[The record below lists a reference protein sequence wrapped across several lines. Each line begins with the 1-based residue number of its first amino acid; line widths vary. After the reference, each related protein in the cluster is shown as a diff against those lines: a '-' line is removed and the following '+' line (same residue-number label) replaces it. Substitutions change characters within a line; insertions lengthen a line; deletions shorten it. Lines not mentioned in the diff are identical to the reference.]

1 MSRAHSYEEFFAAP
15 LEPGRFW
22 WTEEGVTMM
31 LQWGEG
37 RAEHIHLYVDHHE
50 GDWARPGPVS
60 GWDGNLDEP
69 TLSPSIGVNH
79 RDEVLGWAFHG
90 FLQAGKLVLA

>member
-22 WTEEGVTMM
+22 WTEEGARLM

-37 RAEHIHLYVDHHE
+37 RAEHIYLYVDH
-50 GDWARPGPVS
+50 DDDNWAKRGLVS
-60 GWDGNLDEP
+60 GWDGDLDEP
-69 TLSPSIGVNH
+69 TLSPSIGVKH
-79 RDEVLGWAFHG
+79 RDGAPGWAFHG